1 MKTDHSIPEDAKN
14 SDIIYLIDEYV
25 RSERDRDI
33 LKDHW
38 FHNMS
43 FYELSEK
50 YKISLTAVKKVIYGP
65 GDKILLKL
73 N

>member
-1 MKTDHSIPEDAKN
+1 MTSHDIPENAKN
-14 SDIIYLIDEYV
+14 SDIVYLIDEYV

-38 FHNMS
+38 FHDLS
-43 FYELSEK
+43 FYDLAEK
-50 YKISLTAVKKVIYGP
+50 YDISLTTVKKVIYGP

>member
-1 MKTDHSIPEDAKN
+1 MTSHDIPENAKN
-14 SDIIYLIDEYV
+14 SDIVYLIDEYV
-25 RSERDRDI
+25 RSERDRNI

-38 FHNMS
+38 FHDLS
-43 FYELSEK
+43 FYDLAEK
-50 YKISLTAVKKVIYGP
+50 YDISLTTVKKVIYGP

>member
-1 MKTDHSIPEDAKN
+1 MANHEIPEDAKN
-14 SDIIYLIDEYV
+14 SDIVYLIDEYV
-25 RSERDRDI
+25 RSERDRAI

-38 FHNMS
+38 FHDLS
-43 FYELSEK
+43 FYDLADK
-50 YKISLTAVKKVIYGP
+50 YGISLTTVKKIIYGP